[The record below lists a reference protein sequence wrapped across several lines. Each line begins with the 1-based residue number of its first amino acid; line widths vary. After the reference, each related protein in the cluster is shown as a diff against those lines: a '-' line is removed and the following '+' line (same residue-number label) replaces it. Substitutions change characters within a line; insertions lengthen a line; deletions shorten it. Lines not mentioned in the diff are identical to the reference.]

1 MPGMEDMPEVKR
13 TIRFG
18 RYEVDLLAGE
28 LRRDNRRVKLQNQVF
43 RLLIT
48 LLQRRGEVV
57 TRDQLKTQ
65 IWPSSV
71 FIDFDNGLNAAVRKL
86 RVVLGKPPG
95 SRSNRSYIETVPR
108 IGYRFLFAENG
119 RSLAERVTSVAILP
133 FTNES
138 GTDDLDCL
146 CEGLTEALIDAV
158 SEIRG
163 IRKVIARNSVYRFKG
178 CDPQAAGR
186 ELDVQ
191 AVVSGNVQPL
201 GDQVLVRAELLST
214 SDGARIWGTRYE
226 TPVPEIPLLPSKM
239 ALALRVRL
247 GARPGA
253 RMPHEAARRNTVN
266 PEAYRL
272 YLRGRYFWAKRPTAG
287 CVDKAIEMFSAAVAR
302 DPAFSLAHA
311 GLADCYNT
319 LGGWETGVVEPEV
332 AMEKGKA
339 AAHRALHLDPNLA
352 EAHTSLGY
360 SHLSYDWDWDS
371 AEAEFK
377 RAILLNPNYS
387 HAHHWYS
394 HLLVA
399 MGRMDES
406 LQHSLRIVELDPFD
420 MLINSHLAW
429 HYHMTGNY
437 QAELEQ
443 CRKLLEMEPH
453 FHKAHYF
460 MGLALEQ
467 LGCFREAATSLQK
480 SYELS
485 GSTVM
490 LAALGHAYAAGG
502 DRDKAIGVLRTL
514 EELSR
519 NRYVSAYELGTIH
532 VGLQDHEQAMNCL
545 ERAFI
550 ERSGW
555 MPYLATDPTLAP
567 LRSEARFQRLLRCVS
582 NRSHKELRA

>member
-1 MPGMEDMPEVKR
+1 MLGEDMPEVES
-13 TIRFG
+13 TIPFG
-18 RYEVDLLAGE
+18 RYEVDLRAGE
-28 LRRDNRRVKLQNQVF
+28 LRRNNRRVKLQNQVF

-48 LLQRRGEVV
+48 LLQHRGEVV

-95 SRSNRSYIETVPR
+95 GRSNSSYIETVPR
-108 IGYRFLFAENG
+108 IGYRFISAENG
-119 RSLAERVTSVAILP
+119 RSIAERVTSIAILP

-138 GTDDLDCL
+138 GTEDLDYL

-178 CDPQAAGR
+178 CDPQEAGR
-186 ELDVQ
+186 ELGVQ
-191 AVVSGNVQPL
+191 AVVSGTVQPL

-214 SDGARIWGTRYE
+214 SDGSRIWGTRYE
-226 TPVPEIPLLPSKM
+226 TPVGEIPLLPSKI
-239 ALALRVRL
+239 ASALRVRL
-247 GARPGA
+247 GARPATRIRHGGA
-253 RMPHEAARRNTVN
+253 RRTTVN

-287 CVDKAIEMFSAAVAR
+287 CVDKAIEMFSAAVAL
-302 DPAFSLAHA
+302 DPAFALAHA

-319 LGGWETGVVEPEV
+319 LGGWEGGVLEPEV
-332 AMEKGKA
+332 ALEKGKA
-339 AAHRALHLDPNLA
+339 AADRALHLDPNLA

-360 SHLSYDWDWDS
+360 CHLSYDWDWGS

-399 MGRMDES
+399 TGRMDES
-406 LQHSLRIVELDPFD
+406 LQHSLRMVELDPFD
-420 MLINSHLAW
+420 MLINSHMAW

-437 QAELEQ
+437 QAEFEE

-467 LGCFREAATSLQK
+467 LGCVREAATSLQK

-490 LAALGHAYAAGG
+490 LAALGHAQAAAG
-502 DRDKAIGVLRTL
+502 DRDKAIGVLHTL
-514 EELSR
+514 QELSR

-532 VGLQDHEQAMNCL
+532 VGLQDHEQALNCL
-545 ERAFI
+545 EKAYI

-567 LRSEARFQRLLRCVS
+567 LRGEARFQRLLRCVS
-582 NRSHKELRA
+582 NRTQNALRA